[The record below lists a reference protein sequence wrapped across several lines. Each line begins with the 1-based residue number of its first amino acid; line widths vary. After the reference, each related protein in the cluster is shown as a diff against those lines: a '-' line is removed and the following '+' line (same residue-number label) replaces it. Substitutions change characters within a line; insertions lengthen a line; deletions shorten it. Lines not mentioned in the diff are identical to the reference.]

1 MQRSVKTG
9 EKWKEKRS
17 VRKGKTERDFLFSAG
32 KAGGTRSGTRV
43 AERYTLPASNAFGL
57 PPPVWTAATLRQLV
71 RGENSPNTPLK
82 K

>member
-32 KAGGTRSGTRV
+32 KAGGIRRGTEV
-43 AERYTLPASNAFGL
+43 SQPYTIPASNAFGL
-57 PPPVWTAATLRQLV
+57 PPSVWTVTVLRQPV
-71 RGENSPNTPLK
+71 RGEPLNPPLK
-82 K
+82 V